1 MILSAVYFAS
11 VGQNSSDTLR
21 LYFAINESQSEINFH
36 RADSMVKAL
45 PEKEIAVQ
53 IIGYADYLHSNE
65 YNLQLS
71 QKRANMIRQHLRHS
85 FPNLKITAC
94 QGMGERFSKQSDLI
108 TGEARQRRVDVIA
121 NYKWPRKN
129 IAKVPPVTGH
139 SAAIEKMQKGESL
152 ALEGLSFVPGRHQVM
167 KQSMPVLEKLLSTMQ
182 ANPNLKVE
190 IQGHVCCMDGEDD
203 GFDYDSNDQHLSVNR
218 ARAVYDYLV
227 EHGIEKKRLS
237 YKGFGHSRPKIKVEN
252 TPEEEQVN
260 RRVEIFVIEK

>member
-1 MILSAVYFAS
+1 
-11 VGQNSSDTLR
+11 
-21 LYFAINESQSEINFH
+21 
-36 RADSMVKAL
+36 
-45 PEKEIAVQ
+45 
-53 IIGYADYLHSNE
+53 
-65 YNLQLS
+65 
-71 QKRANMIRQHLRHS
+71 
-85 FPNLKITAC
+85 
-94 QGMGERFSKQSDLI
+94 
-108 TGEARQRRVDVIA
+108 
-121 NYKWPRKN
+121 
-129 IAKVPPVTGH
+129 
-139 SAAIEKMQKGESL
+139 
-152 ALEGLSFVPGRHQVM
+152 
-167 KQSMPVLEKLLSTMQ
+167 MPVLEKLLSTMQ